1 MQTASG
7 GQVGGVGVSP
17 MQGAKGFTLVELMI
31 VVAIIGIL
39 AAIAYPS
46 YLDQVLRSNRT
57 EGRTLLL
64 DAAARQERFFSNN
77 NTYATTMTALG
88 YTQDTATS
96 NTRSENDLYRVAVAT
111 NPDANGRSLDFTLT
125 ATPLPD
131 RGQDRD
137 TRCTSLIVNNRG
149 ERTFT
154 GAGPDC
160 W

>member
-7 GQVGGVGVSP
+7 GQASRVGASP

-96 NTRSENDLYRVAVAT
+96 NTRSENDLYRVAVT
-111 NPDANGRSLDFTLT
+111 TTVTNGRSLDFTLT

-154 GAGPDC
+154 GTGPDC